1 MRYFKQSSLI
11 ITFCLLLGGILQAQP
26 KPFLELSEDGL
37 VYNAGFQYK
46 AHYFSGVLV
55 IKSTDEGQHVIML
68 SKMGPTIMDF
78 IMHAEGHVTWNKK
91 VETIDKPVFEKALIK
106 DFRTLLLTP
115 LYDPDKIKYLRHGRI
130 RVKKH
135 EKLLLKMEGDRVK
148 SSENR
153 GVINLFKTF
162 VSYSYVD
169 GETVPS
175 EICLTHRNLKLKI
188 ELNQLSH
195 E

>member
-1 MRYFKQSSLI
+1 MPYFKRNSLAVLS
-11 ITFCLLLGGILQAQP
+11 FLLLSFSLKAQP
-26 KPFLELSEDGL
+26 QPFLSLAEDGL
-37 VYNAGFQYK
+37 VFNAGFQYK
-46 AHYFSGVLV
+46 EHYFSGILV
-55 IKSTDEGQHVIML
+55 VKSVDEGQQIVML

-78 IMHAEGHVTWNKK
+78 IMHSSGAVTWNKK
-91 VETIDKPVFEKALIK
+91 VEEINKPIFEKAIVK

-115 LYDPDKIKYLRHGRI
+115 LYDPKKVKALAKSNFK
-130 RVKKH
+130 VKKH
-135 EKLLLKMEGDRVK
+135 EKLMLQLKDDRVI

-162 VSYSYVD
+162 VKYAYID
-169 GETVPS
+169 EDAIPD

-188 ELNQLSH
+188 ELTQMSN